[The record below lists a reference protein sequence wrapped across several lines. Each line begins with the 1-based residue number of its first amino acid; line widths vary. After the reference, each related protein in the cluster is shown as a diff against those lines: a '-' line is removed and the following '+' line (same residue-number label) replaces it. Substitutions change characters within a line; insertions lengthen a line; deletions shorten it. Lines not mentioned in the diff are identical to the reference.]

1 MCPSPFYG
9 YTGHGRLTY
18 RKISDSPVSGAVNRI
33 VIRYPVSRQVTK
45 TGRGGN
51 REEDSIHFSRRTLR
65 SIFAYFGS
73 FLPDWIKKNLI
84 ISNPGGLIGAD
95 WLNPGDLIPEN
106 PDLRIQMRT
115 HNKRSLKDYIR

>member
-51 REEDSIHFSRRTLR
+51 REEGLYSLFSSNTKEYFCVFRELFTRPDK
-65 SIFAYFGS
+65 IFYS
-73 FLPDWIKKNLI
+73 
-84 ISNPGGLIGAD
+84 SV
-95 WLNPGDLIPEN
+95 IPE
-106 PDLRIQMRT
+106 D
-115 HNKRSLKDYIR
+115 